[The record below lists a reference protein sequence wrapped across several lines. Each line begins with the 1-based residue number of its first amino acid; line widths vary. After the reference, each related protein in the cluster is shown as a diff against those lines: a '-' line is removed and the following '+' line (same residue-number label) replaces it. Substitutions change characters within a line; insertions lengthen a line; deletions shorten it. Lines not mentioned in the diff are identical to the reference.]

1 MAPKM
6 KENEDPMFGNVSRQL
21 LLSRK
26 VKASRP
32 AKMDFLRKNVQKP
45 QKFRQGKCAHTRVT
59 LTRSPISVN
68 LVTRASRVTSSDM
81 MSTSSCNRKH

>member
-45 QKFRQGKCAHTRVT
+45 RANKHEALFVEDAFHIVFCIGFCAW
-59 LTRSPISVN
+59 
-68 LVTRASRVTSSDM
+68 TS
-81 MSTSSCNRKH
+81 